1 MPNQRSRKKKDGAN
15 KNKKLR
21 AMRAKEAASKPRVAR
36 TATGKLSGRNSKFER
51 TQDRPGAM
59 DRA

>member
-1 MPNQRSRKKKDGAN
+1 MPNQKSRKKKDGVN

-21 AMRAKEAASKPRVAR
+21 AMRAKEALAKPKVAR

-51 TQDRPGAM
+51 TQDRPGSM
-59 DRA
+59 SRA